1 MENLKTSPISYAVF
15 GFTLAIVLINL
26 TSLFFPSLLL
36 SLLDESDFIVDPFE
50 MGPFIIPILTVNI
63 FLLGLGALYFAKKLP
78 DTIRKSID
86 FVFNFEVSHN
96 VAIFVVVIIIF
107 FYIGLIITESRLE
120 EGVQFGDY
128 DRVLRIVEAWPDSS
142 GASAAIEVLH
152 VKNFLLKSS
161 LVVFQN
167 IKVIPTIASI
177 SLVLL
182 TYFFTREITHKRFAG
197 IVAMIILIQSH
208 LFLRF
213 DTSATYSNFWTL
225 FYLLSLYL
233 IYKKWYLSPISYLAS
248 IFSKPLTVAFLPI
261 TLFFVYRAEI
271 PKRKKIKIVISY
283 AILVGVGILGIL
295 LLDIDLGG
303 GTTTGKLSFS
313 YADFVSA
320 FTIWAYQLR
329 LENLFWLFILP
340 VTVGLFLK
348 SRQGITQADSILILL
363 SGAFLA
369 MPLLAGLTDF
379 NLHPYRLV
387 PFLVFFAIAVGT
399 LFSKKITQQE

>member
-15 GFTLAIVLINL
+15 GFALAVVLINL
-26 TSLFFPSLLL
+26 TSLFFPSLLI
-36 SLLDESDFIVDPFE
+36 SLLDESGLVDPFE

-107 FYIGLIITESRLE
+107 FYIGLIITESRIE
-120 EGVQFGDY
+120 EGVQFGDF
-128 DRVLRIVEAWPDSS
+128 DRVLRIVEAWPDSA
-142 GASAAIEVLH
+142 GASPAVEVLH

-167 IKVIPTIASI
+167 VKVIPTVASI
-177 SLVLL
+177 SIVLL

-197 IVAMIILIQSH
+197 IVAMIILIQSY

-283 AILVGVGILGIL
+283 GILVSVGILGIL

-303 GTTTGKLSFS
+303 GTTSGKLSFS
-313 YADFVSA
+313 YADFVSG
-320 FTIWAYQLR
+320 FTIWAFQMR
-329 LENLFWLFILP
+329 LEILFLLFILP

-369 MPLLAGLTDF
+369 MPLLAALTSF
-379 NLHPYRLV
+379 NLHPYRLI
-387 PFLVFFAIAVGT
+387 PFSVFFAIAVGT